1 MRKIMLI
8 IASVCLI
15 VVISAM
21 VYVQKPA
28 WIFGQTSAQQ
38 ATNINNSGH
47 SGNPSETKSEE
58 PSHTEPSPDPADLE
72 IQAQLTSMTLAQK
85 AAQMMIVDLDTLERE
100 ADQAVGSQL
109 RKQQYAGVI
118 LFQRNLKSAE
128 QTVKLI
134 TDLKSASTKVPI
146 WVAIDQEGGVVT
158 RLPWLPRFAGNMA
171 LGATGNADYAEQTGK
186 LIGEQIESFGFNL
199 NFAPSLDINNNP
211 DNPVIGIRSF
221 GSEPEEVAEMGIA
234 MVKGL
239 REVGMPSVVKHF
251 PGHGDTS
258 MDSHLGLPSIPYDRN
273 RLDQVELVPFREAM
287 NQGVDMMMTAHIT
300 FPKIEKKTVISKKD
314 GAKVHI
320 PATLSHTFLTKILR
334 EELGFE
340 GVIVTDSLEMQ
351 AISSNFG
358 EKEAILQAVQAG
370 VDLLLMPPNPDA
382 SVKWLTDAV
391 KQGVITEDR
400 INASVARILKLKQK
414 YGLLEAHKPASYV
427 DQFRLA
433 QKAMQDQEARQTEL
447 AIAEHAATLLK
458 NQDHLLPF
466 TINTNTTL
474 YILGPSALLPEMQR
488 QFSAIIA
495 KEGQARFKKIVT
507 LPITSGLTAAQQQ
520 QIGASDSILLV
531 TRNLNTDKKQRDAVR
546 KVWNQLRKAKQK
558 AAVLAVGAPYDI
570 RYIPDIPA
578 FVAVYG
584 DRATANLPAGVRT
597 LLGLNMPTGK
607 LPVRIPDQSGQ
618 TLFDVGSGLSYED

>member
-1 MRKIMLI
+1 MLI
-8 IASVCLI
+8 IASVCFI
-15 VVISAM
+15 FVISAM

-28 WIFGQTSAQQ
+28 WMFGQTAEQQ
-38 ATNINNSGH
+38 TPIPNHSEHTGNS
-47 SGNPSETKSEE
+47 SVNQSDEAVEPE
-58 PSHTEPSPDPADLE
+58 PSPSPDPADLE

-85 AAQMMIVDLDTLERE
+85 AAQMMIVDLDTLQRE
-100 ADQAVGSQL
+100 ADQTAGSQL

-146 WVAIDQEGGVVT
+146 WVAIDQEGGIVT

-239 REVGMPSVVKHF
+239 QEVGMPSVVKHF

-258 MDSHLGLPSIPYDRN
+258 MDSHLGLPSIPYDRD

-400 INASVARILKLKQK
+400 INASVERILKLKQK
-414 YGLLEAHKPASYV
+414 YGLLEAHKPTSYV

-447 AIAEHAATLLK
+447 VIAEYAATLLM

-466 TINTNTTL
+466 TIDANTSL

-507 LPITSGLTAAQQQ
+507 LPITGGLTAAQQQ

-546 KVWNQLRKAKQK
+546 KVWNQLRKAEQK

>member
-1 MRKIMLI
+1 MLI

-28 WIFGQTSAQQ
+28 WIFGQTAAQQ
-38 ATNINNSGH
+38 PTIPNHSEHTGNS
-47 SGNPSETKSEE
+47 SVNQSDEAVEPDPS
-58 PSHTEPSPDPADLE
+58 PSPDPADLE

-85 AAQMMIVDLDTLERE
+85 AAQMMIVDLDTLQRE
-100 ADQAVGSQL
+100 ADQAAGSQL

-199 NFAPSLDINNNP
+199 NFAPSLDVNNNP

-221 GSEPEEVAEMGIA
+221 GSEPKEVAEMGIA

-239 REVGMPSVVKHF
+239 QEVGMPSVVKHF

-258 MDSHLGLPSIPYDRN
+258 MDSHLGLPSIPYDRD

-358 EKEAILQAVQAG
+358 DKEAILQAVQAG

-400 INASVARILKLKQK
+400 INASVERILKLKQK
-414 YGLLEAHKPASYV
+414 YGLLEAHKPTSYV

-474 YILGPSALLPEMQR
+474 YILGPSSLLPEMQR

-507 LPITSGLTAAQQQ
+507 LPITGGLTAAQQQ